1 MSTVTSLLEQE
12 AGRLEE
18 IAAAVKAG
26 VMPGAYASAL
36 SHIAGNL
43 RAIAAVLEPPAEEA
57 PAAAEELPAAA
68 EEAAPAA
75 AESPR
80 MAALR
85 ELLSG
90 GQHA

>member
-12 AGRLEE
+12 AGRLDE
-18 IAAAVKAG
+18 IEAAVKTG
-26 VMPGAYASAL
+26 VAPGAYVSAL

-43 RAIAAVLEPPAEEA
+43 RAIAAALEPPAEEKA
-57 PAAAEELPAAA
+57 AAVEEPPAAAQE
-68 EEAAPAA
+68 APAA

-85 ELLSG
+85 ELLSS

>member
-26 VMPGAYASAL
+26 VAASSYASAL

-43 RAIAAVLEPPAEEA
+43 RAIAAALEPPAEEA
-57 PAAAEELPAAA
+57 PAAAEEPPA
-68 EEAAPAA
+68 AAPAA